1 MKKLLAILLVF
12 MLIIGSFAGCSKGG
26 ETNTSSDNTST
37 SEVSSENV
45 SSEDVSSED
54 ESSDTDTAEGE
65 DGGNYGNG
73 DYPDYGEEPSG
84 ENTPGDNSQPYSESS
99 EGNSNVEEPTEPELT
114 AEELRLES
122 MLVGED
128 ESLNK
133 DAIYNEGDLYRL
145 AKAIKKSKSGK
156 EVLIMFYGNS
166 ANTTSGS
173 VDAPYWSVFGEWWSL
188 NIGPCRTVAASMDNL
203 TSIDACMRV
212 DQDVLR
218 WKPDVVFL
226 DFAVQDAVASMA
238 SANAH
243 GYDNLI
249 RRILQSSTKPA
260 VVSLILTGAE
270 QKSFGMNAANADMFN
285 TASKLQKQVASYHN
299 IPIIDFETALWD
311 NMVELVKVTTQRE
324 IPLMTWATVGE
335 NNVAMNDSGHAILQ
349 GAISY
354 FVNKVNN
361 KLNKVSTKDYAYPT
375 EGYFGTDKYMKGSLV
390 DVVTI
395 ADGKA
400 AGYSFDLNKAKLE
413 TYGYFVSDLPTAP
426 GGSPLT
432 PYINTCRHY
441 VPAADASEE
450 DKAMQENPHYL
461 ALTMPEVKSTET
473 AYFTISSTKSVSSSK
488 VTNTNIKAYAP
499 ITVECY
505 DKDGNKISDVKNSA
519 GYYAETIDMG
529 KTLRLQLPM
538 GTTKAVIKIY
548 TSGGTVSLLGVGY
561 FK

>member
-1 MKKLLAILLVF
+1 MRKLLAILLVF

-26 ETNTSSDNTST
+26 GTNTSSDNTST

-65 DGGNYGNG
+65 DGGDYGNG
-73 DYPDYGEEPSG
+73 DYPDYGEEPSS

-114 AEELRLES
+114 AAELRLES
-122 MLVGED
+122 MLLGED

-133 DAIYNEGDLYRL
+133 DAIYKEGDLYRL

-166 ANTTSGS
+166 ANTSDTYA
-173 VDAPYWSVFGEWWSL
+173 DTPYWRVFGELWSA
-188 NIGPCRTVAASMDNL
+188 NIGPCKTVAVSMDNF

-212 DQDVLR
+212 DNDILR

-335 NNVAMNDSGHAILQ
+335 NNVAMNNTGHMILC
-349 GAISY
+349 GTINY
-354 FVNKVNN
+354 LVDKVNK
-361 KLNKVSTKDYAYPT
+361 KLSKISTTKDYAYPT
-375 EGYFGTDKYMKGSLV
+375 QGYFGTDKYMNGSFV
-390 DVVTI
+390 DAVSI
-395 ADGKA
+395 ANGKES
-400 AGYSFDLNKAKLE
+400 GYSFDLNKAEFGKYAYWFKE
-413 TYGYFVSDLPTAP
+413 FSPVP
-426 GGSPLT
+426 GGAPQ
-432 PYINTCRHY
+432 YIYTVRHY
-441 VPAADASEE
+441 VPEAGASEE
-450 DKAMQENPHYL
+450 DKAAEENPHYL
-461 ALTMPEVKSTET
+461 ALTMPEVKSTENV
-473 AYFTISSTKSVSSSK
+473 YFTIATNKSVSAGG
-488 VTNTNIKAYAP
+488 VTNKNIKEYAP
-499 ITVECY
+499 ITIECY
-505 DKDGNKISDVKNSA
+505 DKDGNKISAVKHN
-519 GYYAETIDMG
+519 GGVYAETIGMG
-529 KTLRLQLPM
+529 KTLRLQLPA
-538 GTTKAVIKIY
+538 GTNKAVIKIY
-548 TSGGTVSLLGVGY
+548 SGGIVSLLGVGS

>member
-1 MKKLLAILLVF
+1 MKKLLAILLAF

-26 ETNTSSDNTST
+26 ETNTSSDA
-37 SEVSSENV
+37 V
-45 SSEDVSSED
+45 SSEDVSSEEQVSSED
-54 ESSDTDTAEGE
+54 ESSDTDTSE
-65 DGGNYGNG
+65 NG
-73 DYPDYGEEPSG
+73 
-84 ENTPGDNSQPYSESS
+84 GDNYEDIPSNNYVEDPSDSNTTSDTTSTTSKNNQQTSS
-99 EGNSNVEEPTEPELT
+99 EEPTVEPT

-122 MLVGED
+122 VLAGED
-128 ESLNK
+128 EELNK
-133 DAIYNEGDLYRL
+133 DAIYKEGDLYRL

-166 ANTTSGS
+166 ANTSS
-173 VDAPYWSVFGEWWSL
+173 ENADAPYWSVFGEWWNA
-188 NIGPCRTVAASMDNL
+188 NIGPCKAVAASMENL

-226 DFAVQDAVASMA
+226 DFAVQDAIASM
-238 SANAH
+238 STTNAH

-270 QKSFGMNAANADMFN
+270 QKTFSMNAANADMFS
-285 TASKLQKQVASYHN
+285 TASKLQKQVASHYN

-324 IPLMTWATVGE
+324 IPLMTWATIGE
-335 NNVAMNDSGHAILQ
+335 NNVAMNDSGHAILK

-361 KLNKVSTKDYAYPT
+361 KLNKVPTKDYAYPT

-432 PYINTCRHY
+432 PYINTYRHY

-461 ALTMPEVKSTET
+461 ALTMPEVKSAET
-473 AYFTISSTKSVSSSK
+473 AYFTLSSTKNVSSSK

-505 DKDGNKISDVKNSA
+505 DKDGNKISDVKNRA
-519 GYYAETIDMG
+519 GLYSETIEMG
-529 KTLRLQLPM
+529 KTIRLQLPT
-538 GTTKAVIKIY
+538 GTTKIIIKIY
-548 TSGGTVSLLGVGY
+548 TPGGTVRLLGVGR

>member
-26 ETNTSSDNTST
+26 GTNTSSDNTST

-65 DGGNYGNG
+65 DGGDYGNG

-166 ANTTSGS
+166 ANTTSGC
-173 VDAPYWSVFGEWWSL
+173 VDAPYWSVFGEWWSS
-188 NIGPCRTVAASMDNL
+188 NIGPCRTVAVSMDNL

-349 GAISY
+349 CAISY

-395 ADGKA
+395 ANGKA
-400 AGYSFDLNKAKLE
+400 TGYSFDLKKDDLAK
-413 TYGYFVSDLPTAP
+413 YGYFASESPTAP
-426 GGSPLT
+426 GGNPLT
-432 PYINTCRHY
+432 PYINTYRHY
-441 VPAADASEE
+441 VPEAGASEE
-450 DKAMQENPHYL
+450 DKAMAENPHYL

-473 AYFTISSTKSVSSSK
+473 VYFTISTDKNVSGSR
-488 VTNTNIKAYAP
+488 VINENIKKYAP
-499 ITVECY
+499 ITIDCY
-505 DKDGNKISDVKNSA
+505 DKNGNKISEVKNSA

-548 TSGGTVSLLGVGY
+548 TSGGAVRLLGGGY

>member
-26 ETNTSSDNTST
+26 GTNTSSDNTST

-54 ESSDTDTAEGE
+54 ESSDTDTAEVE
-65 DGGNYGNG
+65 DGGDYGNG
-73 DYPDYGEEPSG
+73 DYPDYGEEPSS

-114 AEELRLES
+114 AAELRLES
-122 MLVGED
+122 MLLGED

-133 DAIYNEGDLYRL
+133 DAIYKEGDLTRL

-166 ANTTSGS
+166 ANTSEVYADT
-173 VDAPYWSVFGEWWSL
+173 PYWRLFGEFWSA
-188 NIGPCRTVAASMDNL
+188 NIGPCRTVAVSMDNL
-203 TSIDACMRV
+203 TSLDACMRV

-361 KLNKVSTKDYAYPT
+361 KLNKVPTQDYAYPT

-390 DVVTI
+390 DVESI
-395 ADGKA
+395 ANGKA
-400 AGYSFDLNKAKLE
+400 SGHSFDLEKDELTK
-413 TYGYFVSDLPTAP
+413 YGYYLAVSDTP
-426 GGSPLT
+426 GGNPLR
-432 PYINTCRHY
+432 PYMDTYRHY
-441 VPAADASEE
+441 IPAAGASEE
-450 DKAMQENPHYL
+450 EKTWEENPHYL
-461 ALTMPEVKSTET
+461 AVNIPEVKSTET
-473 AYFTISSTKSVSSSK
+473 AYFTA
-488 VTNTNIKAYAP
+488 TNNKWASGSRVINENIKKYAP
-499 ITVECY
+499 ITIDCY
-505 DKDGNKISDVKNSA
+505 DKNGNKISEVKNSA
-519 GYYAETIDMG
+519 GYYAETIELG
-529 KTLRLQLPM
+529 KVLRLQLPT
-538 GTTKAVIKIY
+538 GTTKAVIKVY
-548 TSGGTVSLLGVGY
+548 VSAGVIRLLGVGY

>member
-26 ETNTSSDNTST
+26 GTNTSSDNTST

-114 AEELRLES
+114 AAELRLES
-122 MLVGED
+122 MLLGED
-128 ESLNK
+128 ELLNK
-133 DAIYNEGDLYRL
+133 DAIYKEGDLYRL

-413 TYGYFVSDLPTAP
+413 TYGYFASESPTAP
-426 GGSPLT
+426 GGNPLT
-432 PYINTCRHY
+432 PYINTYRHY
-441 VPAADASEE
+441 VPEAGASEE
-450 DKAMQENPHYL
+450 DKAMAENPHYL

-473 AYFTISSTKSVSSSK
+473 VYFTISTDKNVSGSR
-488 VTNTNIKAYAP
+488 VINENIKKYAP
-499 ITVECY
+499 ITIDCY
-505 DKDGNKISDVKNSA
+505 DKNGNKISEVKNSA

-548 TSGGTVSLLGVGY
+548 TSGGAVRLLGVGY